1 MRLQLYGFAL
11 SHPIRCEQNR
21 CCAEGVL
28 CPILCPAAAGC
39 QATRGWPT
47 GHGACVGGPLPH
59 VMTEKECPQEV
70 NRWWGIAAA
79 TEKAYTIQDRVMVAD
94 VPLQPLTAPHPEPA
108 FIP

>member
-1 MRLQLYGFAL
+1 
-11 SHPIRCEQNR
+11 
-21 CCAEGVL
+21 
-28 CPILCPAAAGC
+28 
-39 QATRGWPT
+39 
-47 GHGACVGGPLPH
+47 
-59 VMTEKECPQEV
+59 MTEKECPQEV